1 MALIYKIL
9 AGVSV
14 CSVFFFSLFSS
25 NMKSSLTFYGYKYL
39 PFVTSKSPS
48 TNPLQDLEVYVRYTT
63 ANPEFPKQAEA
74 WIFRSISFFW
84 PKNTKVVV
92 VLDKE
97 NAADRAYGSTIMENT
112 LSQKITFKVCYME
125 TYPPEMIHYWGKM
138 RMYMD
143 MMHADFC
150 TNATYVGLAHVDTLF
165 TTAVTPSLLL
175 EAGKPVVIGRIENLE
190 SIAG

>member
-1 MALIYKIL
+1 
-9 AGVSV
+9 
-14 CSVFFFSLFSS
+14 
-25 NMKSSLTFYGYKYL
+25 
-39 PFVTSKSPS
+39 
-48 TNPLQDLEVYVRYTT
+48 
-63 ANPEFPKQAEA
+63 
-74 WIFRSISFFW
+74 
-84 PKNTKVVV
+84 
-92 VLDKE
+92 
-97 NAADRAYGSTIMENT
+97 
-112 LSQKITFKVCYME
+112 ME

-150 TNATYVGLAHVDTLF
+150 TNATYVGLADVDTLF